1 MSVKPVI
8 TGHTRIATDVI
19 PTAAADDCWSTM
31 EAMDMNRDI
40 VDVRSLQ
47 DRVYDRIREAM
58 RKGVFA
64 AEQPLTIRA
73 LAQRFGTSEMPVREA
88 IKRLVAE
95 RALFQ
100 QSDRTFRLPPVTA
113 EHFKEITPIRSMI
126 ESYATE
132 TAAQLAPADLSDR
145 LAAVNE
151 RMVQALSSADVL
163 GILENNQAFHF
174 MIYEAAGNTTLL
186 EVIETL
192 WLRSGPYLALLAGK
206 RRGINAFFDAA
217 ESHSRIIAGLQRR
230 DGAAAAAALREDIE
244 ITGHWFW
251 AELEAAVPGAPSSKR
266 SPRENGPASAKKE
279 MTSVAKGRAASRRRP
294 AS

>member
-1 MSVKPVI
+1 
-8 TGHTRIATDVI
+8 
-19 PTAAADDCWSTM
+19 
-31 EAMDMNRDI
+31 MDMNRDT

-58 RKGVFA
+58 RKGIFA

-95 RALFQ
+95 RALVQ
-100 QSDRTFRLPPVTA
+100 QSNRTFRLPPVTA
-113 EHFKEITPIRSMI
+113 EHFREITPIRSMI

-132 TAAQLAPADLSDR
+132 TAAQLAPDDLPDR

-174 MIYEAAGNTTLL
+174 IIYEAAGNTTLL

-217 ESHSRIIAGLQRR
+217 ASHKRIIAGLQRR
-230 DGAAAAAALREDIE
+230 DGAAAAAALRDDIE
-244 ITGHWFW
+244 TTGHWFW
-251 AELEAAVPGAPSSKR
+251 TGLEGAASNATSGKRPLDGTGSAEKAVRATE
-266 SPRENGPASAKKE
+266 PR
-279 MTSVAKGRAASRRRP
+279 TSRRR
-294 AS
+294 SG

>member
-1 MSVKPVI
+1 
-8 TGHTRIATDVI
+8 
-19 PTAAADDCWSTM
+19 
-31 EAMDMNRDI
+31 MDMKRAT
-40 VDVRSLQ
+40 VDLRSLQ
-47 DRVYDRIREAM
+47 DRVYDGIREAM

-88 IKRLVAE
+88 IKRLAAE
-95 RALFQ
+95 RALVQ

-113 EHFKEITPIRSMI
+113 EHLKEITPIRSMI

-132 TAAQLAPADLSDR
+132 NAAQLAPASLPGR

-151 RMVQALSSADVL
+151 RMVQALSSADVP

-192 WLRSGPYLALLAGK
+192 WLRSGPYLAQLAGK
-206 RRGINAFFDAA
+206 RRGINVFFDAA
-217 ESHSRIIAGLQRR
+217 ESHSRIIAGLQHR
-230 DGAAAAAALREDIE
+230 DGAAAAAALRQDIE
-244 ITGHWFW
+244 TTGHWFW
-251 AELEAAVPGAPSSKR
+251 TELAGATPTDPPPKKPRTGGRATVALGNGAP
-266 SPRENGPASAKKE
+266 A
-279 MTSVAKGRAASRRRP
+279 TSRPSRRRLVR
-294 AS
+294 